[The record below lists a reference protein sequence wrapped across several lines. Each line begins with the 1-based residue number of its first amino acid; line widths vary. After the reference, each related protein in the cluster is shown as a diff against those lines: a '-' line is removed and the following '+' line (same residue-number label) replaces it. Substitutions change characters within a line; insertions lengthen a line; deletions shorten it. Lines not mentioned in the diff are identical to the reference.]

1 MGSYSTRKSTVQG
14 KAETLHRRNVRQ
26 GKYLA
31 VPIPE
36 RF

>member
-1 MGSYSTRKSTVQG
+1 MGQYSTRKATAQG

-26 GKYLA
+26 GKYIVL
-31 VPIPE
+31 PIPE